1 MYNPPYVHIDKSYYI
16 NVTINMEVLAMGKSF
31 TNIALKTAEEITKRS
46 VNIGCTWLLYQPK
59 ISKKTRDKFKKCY
72 KSN

>member
-1 MYNPPYVHIDKSYYI
+1 
-16 NVTINMEVLAMGKSF
+16 MEKSF
-31 TNIALKTAEEITKRS
+31 TNVALKTAEEITKRS

-59 ISKKTRDKFKKCY
+59 ISQKTRDKFKKCY